1 MRRSKAQKFA
11 YFVTFPLRAFTLFH
25 KDRCGLSS
33 LASERFDYAAAE
45 VTGFCLDVG
54 CGFGKRFIDEFLGG
68 NGRGIDVFPY
78 AGLNDEHIVSNLS
91 CFPFADE
98 TFDSVTFIASINHA
112 PESQR
117 DSELSEAW
125 RVLKRGGNIII
136 TMGVPVV
143 EVIVHRLVWFYDRF
157 LGFHVDMD
165 TERGME
171 EEEAYFLPDSE
182 IRERL
187 ERAGFQRV
195 IRKPFR
201 TQWGLNRL
209 YVAWKD

>member
-1 MRRSKAQKFA
+1 
-11 YFVTFPLRAFTLFH
+11 
-25 KDRCGLSS
+25 
-33 LASERFDYAAAE
+33 
-45 VTGFCLDVG
+45 
-54 CGFGKRFIDEFLGG
+54 
-68 NGRGIDVFPY
+68 
-78 AGLNDEHIVSNLS
+78 
-91 CFPFADE
+91 
-98 TFDSVTFIASINHA
+98 
-112 PESQR
+112 
-117 DSELSEAW
+117 
-125 RVLKRGGNIII
+125 
-136 TMGVPVV
+136 MGVPVV

-165 TERGME
+165 TERGMA
-171 EEEAYFLPDSE
+171 EEEAYFLRDSE